1 MKEHLNRTISL
12 MQYYG
17 PQKKA
22 SMSRFAVGDAAPI
35 VEQRCLSG
43 ISRSAKVQRPLQP
56 VRLLGC
62 LLHT

>member
-1 MKEHLNRTISL
+1 MKDQRNRTISL
-12 MQYYG
+12 MQYCG

-22 SMSRFAVGDAAPI
+22 YMSRFAVGDAA
-35 VEQRCLSG
+35 RCLSG
-43 ISRSAKVQRPLQP
+43 ISRSAQVQRPLQP